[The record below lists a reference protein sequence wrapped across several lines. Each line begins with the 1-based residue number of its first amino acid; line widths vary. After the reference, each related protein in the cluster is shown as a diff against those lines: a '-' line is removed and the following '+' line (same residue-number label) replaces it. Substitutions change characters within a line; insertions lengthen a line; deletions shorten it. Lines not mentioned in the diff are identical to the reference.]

1 MITKK
6 TKPDDPEFVELD
18 TITDPEPPVEPVE
31 DEDCGCSRD
40 GNTRR
45 VRMRHP
51 NLSQTIEVNPVSV
64 PNWEKTGW
72 ETAE

>member
-6 TKPDDPEFVELD
+6 TKTDDPEQVEAE
-18 TITDPEPPVEPVE
+18 TVTDPEPPVEPVE
-31 DEDCGCSRD
+31 DCGCSKHGDARL
-40 GNTRR
+40 

-51 NLSQTIEVNPVSV
+51 NLNQMIEVNPISV

-72 ETAE
+72 ETIE

>member
-6 TKPDDPEFVELD
+6 TKTEDPEQVEAE
-18 TITDPEPPVEPVE
+18 TVTEPPVEPVE
-31 DEDCGCSRD
+31 DCGCHRD
-40 GNTRR
+40 GDARR
-45 VRMRHP
+45 VRMQHP

>member
-6 TKPDDPEFVELD
+6 TKTEDTEPVEVE
-18 TITDPEPPVEPVE
+18 TVAEPPVEPVE

-51 NLSQTIEVNPVSV
+51 NLNQMIEVNPVSV

-72 ETAE
+72 ETVE

>member
-6 TKPDDPEFVELD
+6 TKTEDTEPVEVE
-18 TITDPEPPVEPVE
+18 TAPEPPVEPVE

-51 NLSQTIEVNPVSV
+51 NLNQMIEVNPVSV

-72 ETAE
+72 ETVE